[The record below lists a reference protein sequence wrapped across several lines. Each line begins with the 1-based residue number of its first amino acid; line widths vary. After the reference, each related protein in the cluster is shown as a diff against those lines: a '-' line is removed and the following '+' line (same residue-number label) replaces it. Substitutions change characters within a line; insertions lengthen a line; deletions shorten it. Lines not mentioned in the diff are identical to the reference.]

1 MKLFFYIFWR
11 KTLSSSVGVS
21 CLAFNEVLK
30 ALRRKF
36 QQITGE
42 AFLPQIVREGGFNL
56 ADLPMAGR
64 QVHWNGG

>member
-1 MKLFFYIFWR
+1 M
-11 KTLSSSVGVS
+11 S

-64 QVHWNGG
+64 QVHWNGGYMSLRWRRCGGTVD